1 MRSIGYNPGDAMAA
15 PKEPVGLPPELRSAI
30 EERVKAGEFA
40 SAEELVAEAVRYY
53 LARHRPEDWEEYV
66 RKEVA
71 WSRRH
76 AG

>member
-1 MRSIGYNPGDAMAA
+1 MAR
-15 PKEPVGLPPELRSAI
+15 KNTVGLPEELHAAI
-30 EERVKAGEFA
+30 DARVSAGEFA
-40 SAEELVAEAVRYY
+40 SADEFVAEAVRYY
-53 LARHRPEDWEEYV
+53 LERHRPGDWEEYV